1 MFITFE
7 GIDGSGKSTHAKRL
21 YEHLSNIFGNERVL
35 ITREPGG
42 WSGGSQLRD
51 ILLHS
56 NWRPWS
62 EFFLFMADRCEHVEE
77 QIKPALAKGQI
88 VICERYTDSTLAY
101 QGWGKGLLLE
111 EMERLFS
118 LLDFPLPDLTIWLD
132 ISVDTAMKRIKARSA
147 SDRLEEERFLAVVR
161 RGYEELSKRNP
172 VRIRR
177 VFSGDEEEKVF
188 EEITRVVEDFMDE
201 GGKEKLQRKAP

>member
-1 MFITFE
+1 VIALFITFE

-21 YEHLSNIFGNERVL
+21 YEHMSSIFGHKRVL
-35 ITREPGG
+35 LTREPGG

-56 NWRPWS
+56 DWRPWS

-77 QIKPALAKGQI
+77 QIKPALAKRQI

-101 QGWGKGLLLE
+101 QGWGKGLPLK

-118 LLDFPLPDLTIWLD
+118 LLAFPLPDLTIWLD
-132 ISVDTAMKRIKARSA
+132 ISVDTAIKRIKARSA
-147 SDRLEEERFLAVVR
+147 SDRLEEERFLAEVR
-161 RGYEELSKRNP
+161 KGYEEMFKKNP

-177 VFSGDEEEKVF
+177 VFSGNQEEKVF
-188 EEITRVVEDFMDE
+188 EEIAKVVEDFINE
-201 GGKEKLQRKAP
+201 SGKGKL